1 VEMNKNSCPLPITSR
16 PFQDHQP
23 IRGLENIADSCCR
36 VALAL
41 AKGVIKSMYRYE
53 KTNVNC
59 QTRSVNPEP
68 QTRYHLVGESWR
80 EIICTC
86 ERPP

>member
-1 VEMNKNSCPLPITSR
+1 MLCRRSKLYRKPNSR
-16 PFQDHQP
+16 A
-23 IRGLENIADSCCR
+23 G
-36 VALAL
+36 L

-68 QTRYHLVGESWR
+68 QTRYQLVGESWR